1 MSNDDS
7 LPPLHLAVI
16 GAWTFAL
23 AAWTQSSSKFPR
35 RERRIKRVSRAV
47 KGERLGLWVGL
58 GLWLGSGLG

>member
-47 KGERLGLWVGL
+47 KGERLGLGL
-58 GLWLGSGLG
+58 G